1 MANGQNVQ
9 DQTAAKIAAIRG
21 SLGANQPAPMP
32 PISQP
37 PVATDP
43 TLTGIF
49 SGIGPVMPTWPGAN
63 QSASVADPYQI
74 ASEDI
79 GRQRAQAEKLVPLL
93 ARQDAM
99 SRPQSPDNPEG
110 IPKQGPGIDRGRG
123 FGHNLGEVLLTIAN
137 MTGPGRAVNQ
147 AIYGPQKQAYAR
159 SSAEVAQQ
167 IQDIQKQEEIEQ
179 KPIGPMGELAYHQGL
194 LGTREEQNRIREQL
208 ANERTKNDAD
218 RTDIERQKLELGR
231 QKAEQA
237 VQRWRQ
243 QYGMELKNFQARVE
257 NLDRET
263 ARDQM
268 DAMLRDQANKNYGA
282 RTAAGQSEK
291 EASLAAAADISQAK
305 IDANNWLQRAFHVQP
320 KIPPRNRPGGGTQGG
335 SVQVKDPRGVVHTF
349 PDQNS
354 ANNFKRAAG
363 IN

>member
-1 MANGQNVQ
+1 VKENTEMANGQNVQ
-9 DQTAAKIAAIRG
+9 DQTAAKIAAIR
-21 SLGANQPAPMP
+21 SSVGANQAPMP
-32 PISQP
+32 LMSQP

-63 QSASVADPYQI
+63 QNASVADPYQI

-93 ARQDAM
+93 ARQG
-99 SRPQSPDNPEG
+99 RPQSPDNPEG
-110 IPKQGPGIDRGRG
+110 IPKQGPGIDKGRG

-147 AIYGPQKQAYAR
+147 AIYGPRKQAYER

-167 IQDIQKQEEIEQ
+167 IQDIQKQEDIEQ

-208 ANERTKNDAD
+208 ANERTKNDTE
-218 RTDIERQKLELGR
+218 RTDIDRQKLELGR

-243 QYGMELKNFQARVE
+243 QYGMELKNFQARIK

-305 IDANNWLQRAFHVQP
+305 IDANNWLQRTFHVQP
-320 KIPPRNRPGGGTQGG
+320 KIPPRKPMNPTAPTAPGGGNIVDQLVKKHGG
-335 SVQVKDPRGVVHTF
+335 
-349 PDQNS
+349 
-354 ANNFKRAAG
+354 
-363 IN
+363 

>member
-1 MANGQNVQ
+1 
-9 DQTAAKIAAIRG
+9 
-21 SLGANQPAPMP
+21 MP
-32 PISQP
+32 LMSQP
-37 PVATDP
+37 SVATDP
-43 TLTGIF
+43 TVTGIL

-63 QSASVADPYQI
+63 QTASTADPYQI

-93 ARQDAM
+93 ARQEAM

-110 IPKQGPGIDRGRG
+110 IPKQGPGIDKGRG

-147 AIYGPQKQAYAR
+147 AIYGPRKQAYAR

-208 ANERTKNDAD
+208 ANERTKNDTE

-243 QYGMELKNFQARVE
+243 QYGMELKNFQARVK

-268 DAMLRDQANKNYGA
+268 DAMLRDQANKNYAG

-305 IDANNWLQRAFHVQP
+305 IDANNWLQRTFHVQP
-320 KIPPRNRPGGGTQGG
+320 KIPPRNRPGGGAQGGG

-354 ANNFKRAAG
+354 ANNFKKAAG